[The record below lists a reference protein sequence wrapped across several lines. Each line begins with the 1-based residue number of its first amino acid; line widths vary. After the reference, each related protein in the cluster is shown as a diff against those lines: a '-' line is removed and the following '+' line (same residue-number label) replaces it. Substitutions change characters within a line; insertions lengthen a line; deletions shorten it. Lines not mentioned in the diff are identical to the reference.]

1 MKCDRNVLQL
11 HLPHIAK
18 SRGNKEKFLNAIYSN
33 EGVTESI
40 KVDCIKY
47 MKGLNGQ

>member
-1 MKCDRNVLQL
+1 MYCSYIYHTLLKVGET
-11 HLPHIAK
+11 
-18 SRGNKEKFLNAIYSN
+18 SVKEKFLNAIYSN

-40 KVDCIKY
+40 KVDCIKC